1 MTGAG
6 CSDEPTNPSTATSS
20 SSGSGSGGAGG
31 GTGGGNTGGGGA
43 GGQGG
48 MGGGGMG
55 GQGGAGGGAAL
66 CTTPAPG
73 ATRGAAV
80 AISADDTTVV
90 AVNRDAGSVTVLSVE
105 YNPVDNLPTLT
116 KKAEIV
122 VGGEPW
128 QVAIDGCGDKA
139 YVVLRKDQKVVEI
152 RDLKG
157 TPVMGKEIAVGSE
170 PTAVAITPN
179 NTSLYVAN
187 WVDGTLSLIDLAS
200 LTLSKTIDLNG
211 PLAGTGLL
219 GPSVAADKARPAL
232 AHPRSL
238 AITNDGDADDA
249 DEKIYATEFFAQR
262 TAPEQINAQGV
273 SNVDTNWA
281 GIVYSVKAADGAV
294 ATIALPSIDDTGFVD
309 HKGQATG
316 CFPNQLQSITIHK
329 DLAYVTSICAS
340 PAGPVGPFQKNACTT
355 NAQCTNVNVLST
367 CNTTVGSCTYSCS
380 TDADCGGDA
389 PAGSCQGAG
398 PIGGNGAC
406 RAIPTNN
413 KTVVHPVVNVLDTK
427 TDAAVAAAPTNLNR
441 VFRDTYASA
450 SVADDAS
457 RRYPLVANDIAFV
470 GATGEAYVPANGAD
484 AVFRVN
490 FNETSGAV
498 VSVGATDK
506 KFIDLAPQA
515 LAESLKGVGPIGV
528 AVANT
533 HPFAFV
539 ANDISRNVSALAIDP
554 GKQVVAGSDLGTAR
568 VVQTTPLPAD
578 AAGMSVLRGKRIFNT
593 GLGRWSLR
601 GQAWVSCQTCHIDGL
616 SDNVTWYFA
625 RGPRQATSLDGSY
638 ASKDP
643 TDQRIFGWTAFQEEA
658 HDFENSARGTQGG
671 VGALVT
677 TESNPPANT
686 DRINLADTAK
696 YAPAGAVG
704 LNGSTKEIHDTDSV
718 RKDWDDFE
726 AYARSLRS
734 PRKPSNLDPAKVA
747 AGMTLF
753 MEGGSCQ
760 GCHGGAKWTLSKRF
774 YTPSAATNEALLAKA
789 YEGDALLAAGF
800 PAALLPATAGNQ
812 FMRSPSPK
820 NAGLDQIQCVLRP
833 VGTFGISPATVN
845 VIEVRADMVAKAQ
858 GDEAIGKGFNV
869 PSLLGMQVGAP
880 FFHAGNARTLEELF
894 SNTFVAH
901 NKALAAPSYLTGPS
915 DIENLV
921 AFVLSIDEDTTPIDL
936 PAMPGAKGGDF
947 CAAP

>member
-6 CSDEPTNPSTATSS
+6 CGDDPVNLPGTTTSS
-20 SSGSGSGGAGG
+20 SSSGSGGAGG
-31 GTGGGNTGGGGA
+31 GTGGGNTGGGGM

-55 GQGGAGGGAAL
+55 GQGGAGGGAEL

-80 AISADDTTVV
+80 AISADDSLVV

-105 YNPVDNLPTLT
+105 YDAVDGLPALT
-116 KKAEIV
+116 KKAEIA

-139 YVVLRKDQKVVEI
+139 YVALRKDQKVVEI

-157 TPVMGKEIAVGSE
+157 TPVMGKEVAVGSE
-170 PTAVAITPN
+170 PTAIAITPN
-179 NTSLYVAN
+179 NTALYVAN
-187 WVDGTLSLIDLAS
+187 WVDGTLSHVDIAS
-200 LTLSKTIDLNG
+200 LTVSKTIDLNG

-238 AITNDGDADDA
+238 AITNDGDADDS

-262 TAPEQINAQGV
+262 TEPEQINAQGV

-294 ATIALPSIDDTGFVD
+294 STITLPSLDDTGFVD
-309 HKGQATG
+309 HKGQTTG
-316 CFPNQLQSITIHK
+316 CFPNQLQSITIQK

-340 PAGPVGPFQKNACTT
+340 PAGPVGPYQKNACTT
-355 NAQCTNVNVLST
+355 NAQCQGVNLLST
-367 CNTTVGSCTYSCS
+367 CNATTGSCTYSCS
-380 TDADCGGDA
+380 TDADCGADA
-389 PAGSCQGAG
+389 PAGTCE
-398 PIGGNGAC
+398 GGGGFGTGSC
-406 RAIPTNN
+406 RAIPTNT
-413 KTVVHPVVNVLDTK
+413 KTVVHPVVNVIDTK
-427 TDAAVAAAPTNLNR
+427 ADMAAAVAPTNLNR
-441 VFRDTYASA
+441 SFRDAYVAA
-450 SVADDAS
+450 NVADDAN

-490 FNETSGAV
+490 FNDTTGAV
-498 VSVGATDK
+498 TSVGAADE
-506 KFIDLAPQA
+506 KFIDLAPQT
-515 LAESLKGVGPIGV
+515 LAESLKGVGPIGI

-533 HPFAFV
+533 HAFAFV
-539 ANDISRNVSALAIDP
+539 ANDISRNVSAVAIDP
-554 GKQVVAGSDLGTAR
+554 AKQVVAGADLGSAR
-568 VVQTTPLPAD
+568 VVSTAPLPAD
-578 AAGMSVLRGKRIFNT
+578 AAGMSVLRGKRMFNT

-601 GQAWVSCQTCHIDGL
+601 GQAWVSCQACHIDGL

-625 RGPRQATSLDGSY
+625 RGPRQSTSLEGSY

-643 TDQRIFGWTAFQEEA
+643 TDVRIFGWTAFQDEA

-677 TESNPPANT
+677 KDSTPPVTT
-686 DRINLADTAK
+686 DRINLADTVK
-696 YAPAGAVG
+696 YAPAGAAG
-704 LNGSTKEIHDTDSV
+704 LNGSTEAINDTDSV

-726 AYARSLRS
+726 AYAQSLRS

-774 YTPSAATNEALLAKA
+774 YTPSATTNEALLAKA
-789 YEGDALLAAGF
+789 YEGDALIAAGF

-812 FMRSPSPK
+812 FMRGPNPK

-833 VGTFGISPATVN
+833 VGTFAISPAAVN

-858 GDEAIGKGFNV
+858 GDEAVGKGFNV

-894 SNTFVAH
+894 STTFAAH
-901 NKALAAPSYLTGPS
+901 NKALAAPSYLTGPD
-915 DIENLV
+915 DIANLV
-921 AFVLSIDEDTTPIDL
+921 AFVLSIDEDTTLIDL
-936 PAMPGAKGGDF
+936 PAQPGAKGGDF